1 MKCWGI
7 TDGSAGMEAQVK
19 ALGHAL
25 GLVPQMKRITVA
37 APWAWL
43 PNACYASPLKTLL
56 VPYFL
61 AEGKEELAAPYPDLV
76 ISCGRKGAMVA
87 MGLRSRIKEGGT
99 KFIHIQDPQVDSRQ
113 FDIVVA
119 MEHDHIHG
127 PNVLKTRFAL
137 HTITPPLLDKLKS
150 QYAPRFAS
158 YPDPKTVVLIGGSTN
173 KYTLTGGAMMRL
185 ITTLQSV
192 ASHVPGSLLIT
203 PSRRTSNDHIDMLK
217 ATFAGNERVYIY
229 EGGGENPYLGLLAL
243 AQTLIV
249 TNDSV
254 NMMSEAAATGRPLY
268 LLMLE
273 GHVDTK
279 PARFAEAL
287 IRDGI
292 ARPLTGRLVSW
303 GYHNIGDEMKN
314 LARDVRQRLN
324 LP

>member
-1 MKCWGI
+1 MNCWGI
-7 TDGSAGMEAQVK
+7 TDGSAGMDAQVK
-19 ALGHAL
+19 ALAHAL
-25 GLVPQMKRITVA
+25 GVTPQMKHITVA

-43 PNACYASPLKTLL
+43 PNVCYASPLKSLL
-56 VPYFL
+56 VPYCL
-61 AEGKEELAAPYPDLV
+61 AQGGEGLTPPYPELV

-87 MGLRSRIKEGGT
+87 MGLRARIKEGGT
-99 KFIHIQDPQVDSRQ
+99 KFIHIQDPLVDARH
-113 FDIVVA
+113 FDLVVA
-119 MEHDHIHG
+119 MQHDAIIG

-137 HTITPPLLDKLKS
+137 HTITPAMLDKLKS

-158 YPDPKTVVLIGGSTN
+158 YPDPKTVMLIGGSTN
-173 KYTLTGGAMMRL
+173 KYTLTPGAMMKV

-192 ASHVPGSLLIT
+192 VSHTPGALLIT
-203 PSRRTSNDHIDMLK
+203 SSRRTGVDNIAMLK
-217 ATFAGNERVYIY
+217 STFAGNDRVYIY
-229 EGGGENPYLGLLAL
+229 DGVGENPYLGLLAL

-268 LLMLE
+268 IIELE
-273 GHVDTK
+273 GHADTK

-287 IRDGI
+287 IKDGI

-303 GYHNIGDEMKN
+303 GYHDIGNEMKE
-314 LARDVRQRLN
+314 LAGEIKQRLN